1 MTTESDILHENGAF
15 WVCRERNA
23 YTVFRNGV
31 TAATSD
37 SSYAKT
43 PDGLSIAKARCDYL
57 AKRDAAKSPP
67 THCPKP
73 LLSIPLATP
82 IVRLIVQTYD
92 ETCLSNDAL
101 KDTTA
106 ADLRKLRAEQFGPF
120 RVSSCQVDSFGCAL
134 FTVYA

>member
-43 PDGLSIAKARCDYL
+43 ADGLSIAKARCDYL
-57 AKRDAAKSPP
+57 AKREAE
-67 THCPKP
+67 KP
-73 LLSIPLATP
+73 VSQWGEML
-82 IVRLIVQTYD
+82 QGG
-92 ETCLSNDAL
+92 C
-101 KDTTA
+101 TA
-106 ADLRKLRAEQFGPF
+106 DKGE
-120 RVSSCQVDSFGCAL
+120 
-134 FTVYA
+134 